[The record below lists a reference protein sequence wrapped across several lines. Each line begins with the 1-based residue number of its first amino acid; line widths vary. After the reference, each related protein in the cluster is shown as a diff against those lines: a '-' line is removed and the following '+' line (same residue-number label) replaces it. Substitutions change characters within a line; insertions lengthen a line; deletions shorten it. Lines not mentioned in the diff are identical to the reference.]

1 MESDTSTRMSRCIL
15 HCRIANLTSRA
26 SRTTFKRWCSQERP
40 VAQRC
45 KSSEFFST
53 LAWGAAIDI
62 RSAIHRLGHPVLGL
76 ACSIYLKFSVL
87 WLTVLWR
94 RSSGNSPIQPL
105 FCESGF
111 RCIWQ
116 LSCPFLRRPSIK
128 ASSTN
133 LSRASSPH
141 SPTTTTS
148 LNCFVTSH
156 SRICHIPVL
165 LIMPSAVRSQLQT
178 FAVISRR
185 DSSVASSRPSY
196 FYHIVLLPC

>member
-1 MESDTSTRMSRCIL
+1 M
-15 HCRIANLTSRA
+15 
-26 SRTTFKRWCSQERP
+26 
-40 VAQRC
+40 AQRC

-53 LAWGAAIDI
+53 LDWGAAIDI

-76 ACSIYLKFSVL
+76 ACPIYLKFSVL

-94 RSSGNSPIQPL
+94 RSSGNSLIQPL
-105 FCESGF
+105 FCESWF

-116 LSCPFLRRPSIK
+116 LSCPFLRRASIK

-133 LSRASSPH
+133 LSRSSSPH

-165 LIMPSAVRSQLQT
+165 LMPSATSSAFMWRVCPSGAARMVPSMPKGET
-178 FAVISRR
+178 SGRR
-185 DSSVASSRPSY
+185 CSESSTTTCR
-196 FYHIVLLPC
+196 C